1 MRFIRKFENFIY
13 ESKKPQ
19 YEYQF
24 RDIDVGV
31 FLKRLVGETIWSF
44 TTEKD
49 FIDNTDESNIVD

>member
-1 MRFIRKFENFIY
+1 MRFIWKFENFIY

-31 FLKRLVGETIWSF
+31 FLKRLVGEDIWSF

-49 FIDNTDESNIVD
+49 FEENSNKSNIVD

>member
-1 MRFIRKFENFIY
+1 MRFIRKFGNFIY

-31 FLKRLVGETIWSF
+31 FLKRLVGEDIWSF

-49 FIDNTDESNIVD
+49 FEENSNKSNIVD